1 MTLEDL
7 KQKTNLFDSHTHLG
21 FPGYKKT
28 EEELINDSISA
39 GVTELFDVSVDLDT
53 SKDNLERV
61 TRNPAVKCLVGIDP
75 EVVIP
80 GSEMYKKVDN
90 IVQWIEQQLSTLDE
104 LISSNINLISGLG
117 ETGIDLHHLRTHG
130 ATEEELEKSKKIQTL
145 LYEGQLKLAEKYN
158 LFLSIHSRGAEAY
171 CLEVLKKY
179 KVKGIFHSFTG
190 NFDTAKAILEHGCAL
205 GVNGIVT
212 FKNSHDLKLIY
223 KKLIGEVPAEVT
235 PNFFYQKGI
244 FFETDAPFL
253 APEGKRGEINES
265 ANIKIIFDKFVEE
278 LRS

>member
-1 MTLEDL
+1 MTLDDL
-7 KQKTNLFDSHTHLG
+7 KQKNNLFDSHTHLG

-28 EEELINDSISA
+28 ETEIINDSIA
-39 GVTELFDVSVDLDT
+39 AEVTELFDVSVDLDT

-61 TRNPAVKCLVGIDP
+61 KRNKNVKCLVGIDP

-80 GSEMYKKVDN
+80 GSEMYKKFDN
-90 IVQWIEQQLSTLDE
+90 VEQWIEQQISSLDE
-104 LISSNINLISGLG
+104 LISSNLAEISGIG
-117 ETGIDLHHLRTHG
+117 ETGIDLHHLRVSG
-130 ATEEELEKSKKIQTL
+130 ATEEELEESKKIQTI
-145 LYEGQLKLAEKYN
+145 LYEEQLKLAQKYN

-179 KVKGIFHSFTG
+179 NVKGIFHSYTG
-190 NFDTAKAILEHGCAL
+190 DFATAEKVLEHGCGL

-223 KKLIGEVPAEVT
+223 KKLIGQIPNDVS

-253 APEGKRGEINES
+253 APEGKRGQINES
-265 ANIKIIFDKFVEE
+265 ANIRIIFDKFVED